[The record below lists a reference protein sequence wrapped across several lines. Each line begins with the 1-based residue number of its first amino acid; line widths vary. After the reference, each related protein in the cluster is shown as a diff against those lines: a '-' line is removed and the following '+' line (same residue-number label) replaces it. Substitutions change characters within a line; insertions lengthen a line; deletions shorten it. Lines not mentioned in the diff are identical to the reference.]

1 MRRLPSYAAA
11 ALLAGRGVT
20 PRRAEQHDVGGEGAD
35 FAEGAYF
42 PIFSRLLYDE
52 ICPFEIYSLLASL
65 DWIAV
70 CVYAA
75 SVHISLHHDPAI
87 WWLAHIFF

>member
-1 MRRLPSYAAA
+1 MVAGIL
-11 ALLAGRGVT
+11 LLAHV
-20 PRRAEQHDVGGEGAD
+20 HVGGEGAD

-65 DWIAV
+65 D
-70 CVYAA
+70 
-75 SVHISLHHDPAI
+75 
-87 WWLAHIFF
+87 